1 MSNQQFM
8 PTINLSPLF
17 ERKSDA
23 WAAVDLTVFGL
34 ALGQSTN
41 SVTLNLVD
49 NQFPIFFYVLWLSYI
64 FYHNKCRVYSG
75 LTTAMS
81 FRLAQSVIFTSVR
94 QGIIIFLWGEGKL
107 CT

>member
-49 NQFPIFFYVLWLSYI
+49 NQFFGSSDPMEVVAL
-64 FYHNKCRVYSG
+64 N
-75 LTTAMS
+75 
-81 FRLAQSVIFTSVR
+81 TSVVPVPAAVWLF
-94 QGIIIFLWGEGKL
+94 GSLL
-107 CT
+107 V